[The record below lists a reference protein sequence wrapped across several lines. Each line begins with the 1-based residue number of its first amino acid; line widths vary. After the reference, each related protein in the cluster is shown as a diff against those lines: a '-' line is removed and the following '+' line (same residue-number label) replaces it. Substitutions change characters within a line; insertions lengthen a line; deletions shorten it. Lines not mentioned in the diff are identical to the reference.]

1 MKRHQ
6 YSLSS
11 LIHRDAV
18 PLTAKEANKDA
29 TVTNNDHDITHI
41 THVLKSESIRLLIL
55 PRPLS

>member
-1 MKRHQ
+1 MPSVLLIES
-6 YSLSS
+6 YSPV
-11 LIHRDAV
+11 V